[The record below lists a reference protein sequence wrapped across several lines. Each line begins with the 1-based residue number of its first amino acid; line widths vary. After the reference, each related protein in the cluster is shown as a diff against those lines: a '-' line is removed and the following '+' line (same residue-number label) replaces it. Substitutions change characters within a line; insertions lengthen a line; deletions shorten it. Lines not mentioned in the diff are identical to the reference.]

1 MKQYVGRFAPSPTG
15 PLHFGSLITAMASF
29 LEARRHGGRWLLR
42 IENID
47 PPREQSGAA
56 DSILSALDAL
66 GFEWDGPVRFQSS
79 SRHLHDAAINALL
92 ASGLAYPCGCSRSD
106 LEGAELGD
114 LGPIYPGTCRNGTDA
129 NATAIRVRTNSKALT
144 FMDGLQGKQSQC
156 LEKESGDFIV
166 RRKDGLVAYHLAV
179 VVDDHDQHVTDI
191 VRGIDLMDSTP
202 RQIWLQQLLGYHT
215 PNYVHIPVAVNDL
228 GQKLGKSTGAP
239 AVNLRDVAET
249 LVAALTGLRQLPAAD
264 LATAGRDRIWEWAF
278 ENWKIDQLHAKKT
291 IPYPARNH

>member
-1 MKQYVGRFAPSPTG
+1 
-15 PLHFGSLITAMASF
+15 MASF

-56 DSILSALDAL
+56 DSILATLDAL

-79 SRHLHDAAINALL
+79 SRRLHDAAIDALL

-129 NATAIRVRTNSKALT
+129 NATAVRVRTSSKALT
-144 FMDGLQGKQSQC
+144 FIDGLQGKQSQR
-156 LEKESGDFIV
+156 LEQESGDFIV
-166 RRKDGLVAYHLAV
+166 RRKDHLVAYHLAV

-202 RQIWLQQLLGYHT
+202 RQIWLQQSLGYRT
-215 PNYVHIPVAVNDL
+215 PNYAHIPVAVNDL
-228 GQKLGKSTGAP
+228 GLKLGKSTGAP
-239 AVNLRDVAET
+239 AVT
-249 LVAALTGLRQLPAAD
+249 LHDIAGTLMAALAGLSQRPAAK
-264 LATAGRDRIWEWAF
+264 LATAGPDRIWEWAF
-278 ENWKIDQLHAKKT
+278 ENWNIDQLHAKKT
-291 IPYPARNH
+291 VLHHARKH